1 MAVILPS
8 AALTQLEAASRAL
21 LSPHAAPTAEAWIHE
36 AGALVRDLVGG
47 EAVVLAAPGSAIYST
62 DAPDVAADSVA
73 YVEAITNDGMYFSD
87 PVVNTWHTMRRD
99 AGLEAFSWDINQR
112 MIERH
117 GLGVPQSPIM
127 SDVLMGRRLHE
138 FVGLLKTTPA
148 GDAMVWV
155 LGHRRGGFR
164 FGDRTV
170 EVLQALVPSFRAGL
184 AALAQLAG
192 PALALDT
199 LSEPVAIYNA
209 DGRALHR
216 NAALVSMLRDEPES
230 ILVEAALSVLVQ
242 DVRALAFPRRLQAP
256 GPPPRAER
264 EIPTARGRYTLRA
277 TLVPAGALVTDA
289 CLVVTVA
296 LAAAPRLP
304 EPDALRER
312 FGMTKREAEVATL
325 IAAGLPN
332 DAIADRLFI
341 APGTARRHTE
351 GVLAKLGVGSR
362 TAVAAR
368 LLGASPPA

>member
-1 MAVILPS
+1 MAVTLPTV
-8 AALTQLEAASRAL
+8 ALTQLEAASRAL
-21 LSPHAAPTAEAWIHE
+21 LAPHAAPSAEEWIHG

-47 EAVVLAAPGSAIYST
+47 EAVVIAAPGSSILST
-62 DAPDVAADSVA
+62 DAPDVAAESVA

-87 PVVNTWHTMRRD
+87 PVVNSWHDMRR
-99 AGLEAFSWDINQR
+99 ATGLEAFSWDINQR

-117 GLGVPQSPIM
+117 GMGVPQSPIM

-138 FVGLLKTTPA
+138 FVGLLRTTPA

-155 LGHRRGGFR
+155 LGHKRGGFR

-199 LSEPVAIYNA
+199 LTEAVAIYNT

-216 NAALVSMLRDEPES
+216 NVALGAMLRAEPEA
-230 ILVEAALSVLVQ
+230 ILVEAALGVLVQ
-242 DVRALAFPRRLQAP
+242 DVRALAFPRRMQAP

-277 TLVPAGALVTDA
+277 TLVPAGALVADE

-296 LAAAPRLP
+296 LAAAPRQP
-304 EPDALRER
+304 EPDALRDR
-312 FGMTKREAEVATL
+312 FGLTRREAEVAAL
-325 IAAGLPN
+325 IAVGLPN

-351 GVLAKLGVGSR
+351 GVFGKLGVGSR
-362 TAVAAR
+362 AAAAAR
-368 LLGASPPA
+368 LLGAG